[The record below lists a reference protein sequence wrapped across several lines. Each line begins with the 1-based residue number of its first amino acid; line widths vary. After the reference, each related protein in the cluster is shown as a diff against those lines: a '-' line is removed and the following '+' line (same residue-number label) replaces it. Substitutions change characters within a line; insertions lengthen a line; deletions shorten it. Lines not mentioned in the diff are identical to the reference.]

1 VNAEELAS
9 KLESHLPDAIVARGE
24 VTTLAAADKLI
35 AALEML
41 RDDPEF
47 AFDTLSDIAA
57 TDWPDR
63 DPRFWVAY
71 ELYSMRHRHRLRV
84 KVGLPESRPHIPTVT
99 ELYPTANWLEREVYD
114 LFGLFFDG
122 HPNMTR
128 ILLPNDWEGHPQRK
142 TEDLGGVNTP
152 YKNGK
157 FIPPIDQRLS
167 SR

>member
-1 VNAEELAS
+1 MTPSELAE
-9 KLESHLPDAIVARGE
+9 KLEPHLPDAIVARGE
-24 VTTLAAADKLI
+24 VTALTEPGKLLQ
-35 AALEML
+35 ALEML
-41 RDDPEF
+41 RDEAEF
-47 AFDTLSDIAA
+47 AFDQLSDVSA

-63 DPRFWVAY
+63 KPRFWVAY

-84 KVGLPESRPHIPTVT
+84 KVGLSEEKPHVPTVVG
-99 ELYPTANWLEREVYD
+99 LFPTANWLEREVYD
-114 LFGLFFDG
+114 LFGIYFDG

-152 YKNGK
+152 YKDGK
-157 FIPPIDQRLS
+157 FIPPVDQRLS